1 MFVIE
6 RFMDSEKSINKR
18 AFTTR
23 DIFGIFVV
31 LIAGLIA
38 LGSWQVFF
46 DAVLIPDVANTVT
59 ALFWFSLL
67 GAAFLLGTVVW
78 KERFSQVIAPIVVFA
93 PSFLFVQTW
102 YHLTFVIMAGMFAYL
117 AIRFV
122 QDEIRDRVHFRF
134 FHARAGQFTFLL
146 GLSLALSSAYFASIK
161 GETWE
166 ELVPRFSVGEG
177 TAAIA
182 IKTVAYV
189 YPEWKNLANEGM
201 TVDGFL
207 LSLQKDKEG
216 EVVVPEGMASLN
228 PADFPGLAEYL
239 KQNVLEGGAMTK
251 EELTE
256 ELYLR
261 TGREQIAKLTG
272 KTVQGNEKIADVF
285 SSAIQHRIITVL
297 SGEQVSHHLS
307 PAIVPLV
314 LALLLFLTLLSLGA
328 IAAYFWLGISF
339 LVFQIA
345 LFFGWVK
352 LERVMRE
359 QEILAP

>member
-1 MFVIE
+1 
-6 RFMDSEKSINKR
+6 MDSSKPVAQGK
-18 AFTTR
+18 FTTR
-23 DIFGIFVV
+23 DIFGIF
-31 LIAGLIA
+31 IALLTGLLA
-38 LGSWQVFF
+38 LGSWRVFF
-46 DAVLIPDVANTVT
+46 EAVLIPDVTNTIT

-67 GAAFLLGTVVW
+67 GAAFLLGTIVW
-78 KERFSQVIAPIVVFA
+78 KERFSQVIAPVVVFA
-93 PSFLFVQTW
+93 PSFLFIQTW
-102 YHLTFVIMAGMFAYL
+102 YHLIFVIIAIMFAHL

-122 QDEIRDRVHFRF
+122 QDEMRDRVRFRF

-166 ELVPRFSVGEG
+166 ELVPRFNIGEG
-177 TAAIA
+177 TAAVA

-189 YPEWKNLANEGM
+189 YPEWKNLADEGM

-207 LSLQKDKEG
+207 LGLQKEKEV
-216 EVVVPEGMASLN
+216 EMTAEEQVSLN
-228 PADFPGLAEYL
+228 PDDFPGLAEYL
-239 KQNVLEGGAMTK
+239 KQNVIDGGQYTK

-272 KTVQGNEKIADVF
+272 KTIQGDEKIADVF
-285 SSAIQHRIITVL
+285 SLAIQHRIITVL
-297 SGEQVSHHLS
+297 SGEQVSNHLS
-307 PAIVPLV
+307 PTIVPLV
-314 LALLLFLTLLSLGA
+314 LALLLFLTLLSLGT
-328 IAAYFWLGISF
+328 IVAYFWLAMSF

-359 QEILAP
+359 QEILVP

>member
-1 MFVIE
+1 
-6 RFMDSEKSINKR
+6 MDSNTTVTKGK
-18 AFTTR
+18 FTTR
-23 DIFGIFVV
+23 DIFGIF
-31 LIAGLIA
+31 IA
-38 LGSWQVFF
+38 LATGLLALGAWRVFF
-46 DAVLIPDVANTVT
+46 VAVLVPDVTNTVA

-67 GAAFLLGTVVW
+67 GAAFLLGTIVW
-78 KERFSQVIAPIVVFA
+78 KERLSQIIAPIVVFV

-102 YHLTFVIMAGMFAYL
+102 YHLTFVVMAGMFAHL

-122 QDEIRDRVHFRF
+122 QDEIKDRVRFRF
-134 FHARAGQFTFLL
+134 FHARAGQFVFLL
-146 GLSLALSSAYFASIK
+146 GLSLALSSAYFSSIK

-177 TAAIA
+177 TAAVA

-189 YPEWKNLANEGM
+189 YPEWKNLADEGM

-216 EVVVPEGMASLN
+216 ESALEGQPSLN

-239 KQNVLEGGAMTK
+239 KQNVIEGGAFTK

-272 KTVQGNEKIADVF
+272 KTVRGDEKIADVF
-285 SSAIQHRIITVL
+285 SSAIQHRIVTVL
-297 SGEQVSHHLS
+297 SGEQVSNHLS
-307 PAIVPLV
+307 PTIVPLV
-314 LALLLFLTLLSLGA
+314 LALFLFLTLLSLGT
-328 IAAYFWLGISF
+328 IVAYFWLGMSF
-339 LVFQIA
+339 LVFQVA
-345 LFFGWVK
+345 LFFGWVRM
-352 LERVMRE
+352 ERVMRE